1 MACPRCDGTLE
12 TYSLGGREAVICRH
26 CGYVGIEADHR
37 PEATEVETWSEA
49 LTRFRDGEGDG
60 DGDGDGER
68 GGSDG
73 DGDGDGDN
81 DTESTTNGESPPE
94 D

>member
-12 TYSLGGREAVICRH
+12 TYSLGGREAVICRN

-49 LTRFRDGEGDG
+49 LTRFRDGDG
-60 DGDGDGER
+60 DGNGGGGGGESE
-68 GGSDG
+68 GSDG
-73 DGDGDGDN
+73 NG
-81 DTESTTNGESPPE
+81 DTESASNGESAPE